1 MNWIILRI
9 YPIVI
14 GLVLWIG
21 FPACAS
27 QRQIGAVSRGI
38 SKSFNSSNIL
48 DWKYIETDSIPT
60 DSVGISVLNTG
71 NFGYTPFKES
81 EQRLKFIADSSFTA
95 YREKKKLKLVRLMA
109 EGKISIH
116 FFNLDFSKPFSYTVY
131 EGIKLGIGGE
141 TNEKL
146 SHHFTVGAA
155 TTYGMKDFSL
165 KHAEWI
171 NFYPVGRTDLRIHF
185 DYQDMNLEFGG
196 SEFLES
202 KSLLNPESFRNLLI
216 TNMFATKRTTV
227 GFEMRPLNDFNFYVF
242 GDLSENRTIKDTRFL
257 LEHPFNP
264 ITLVRTGIQLRY
276 SPGIVFEL
284 EEGHLNE
291 ITAPKSDLYLTL
303 IQGLTTLGGEYRFT
317 KLELK
322 CKFILPSTPI
332 GTTTIVL
339 RGGVISSQSP
349 MIELFNG
356 NGSYTGKFT
365 LDAPFSFGTMQ
376 MNEFSATNYTSLNL
390 RHNFSTWLF
399 PTKFK
404 TRPAFTFVQN
414 IGVGRLTTHFL
425 TQLNLRDYRKGFYES
440 GFEINNFI
448 RLGHV
453 AFGAGIFYRYGP
465 YGFNAIH
472 DNFAYKF
479 GFLITL

>member
-1 MNWIILRI
+1 MNWIKFRI
-9 YPIVI
+9 YPVVI
-14 GLVLWIG
+14 ILAMLISLPDYAAIRPDGEVNQNI
-21 FPACAS
+21 
-27 QRQIGAVSRGI
+27 SRSFSSLQ
-38 SKSFNSSNIL
+38 SK
-48 DWKYIETDSIPT
+48 DWGDTRTDSLQDRSTRFPVVKIP
-60 DSVGISVLNTG
+60 S
-71 NFGYTPFKES
+71 FGYTPFTES
-81 EQRLKFIADSSFTA
+81 EARSKFIADSAFRA
-95 YREKKKLKLVRLMA
+95 YREKKTLKLVRLMA
-109 EGKISIH
+109 EGKVSIN

-171 NFYPVGRTDLRIHF
+171 NFYPIGRSDLKIHF

-216 TNMFATKRTTV
+216 TNMFATKRTTF
-227 GFEMRPLNDFNFYVF
+227 GIEMRPVNDFNFYLF

-264 ITLVRTGIQLRY
+264 ITLTRAAIQLRY

-291 ITAPKSDLYLTL
+291 IKAPKSDLYLTL
-303 IQGLTTLGGEYRFT
+303 IQGISVLGGEYRFT
-317 KLELK
+317 KAEIK
-322 CKFILPSTPI
+322 WKYILPSTPI
-332 GTTTIVL
+332 GTTTIIL
-339 RGGVISSQSP
+339 RGGLISSQSP

-356 NGSYTGKFT
+356 NGSYTGKYT
-365 LDAPFSFGTMQ
+365 LDAPYSFGTMQ
-376 MNEFSATNYTSLNL
+376 MNEFSASEYTSINL

-399 PTKFK
+399 PKNFK
-404 TRPAFTFVQN
+404 NRPALVFAQN
-414 IGVGRLTTHFL
+414 IGFGRLSSHFI
-425 TQLNLRDYRKGFYES
+425 TQLNLNDYRKGFYES
-440 GFEINNFI
+440 GFEINNVV

-453 AFGAGIFYRYGP
+453 SFGGGIFYRYGP
-465 YGFNAIH
+465 YGFNAVL

-479 GFLITL
+479 GFLVTL